1 MNTRGSEW
9 RKWDLHVHT
18 PASLCSEYGGDN
30 DEIWE
35 QFIQKIENLPSDIKV
50 LGINDYLFLDGYEK
64 VLKYKKEGRIPNI
77 ELLLPVI
84 EFRLK
89 EFVGSKELGR
99 INYHIIFADESLLSP
114 QDIQCHFLQGL
125 RSKANLSADIPN
137 GCTWGGVITRDTL
150 IDLGKHISDSIP
162 KDKRKGDLSP
172 LEIGFNNLNFEL
184 SKIENLLGEGSDP
197 NKYLE
202 GKYFKAI
209 GKAEWEDFRWDGS
222 ISDKKTIINNAHF
235 VFTASPTVEQANK
248 GKDSLITQNVNGR
261 LLHCSDAHKFA
272 QDTSRT
278 SPKELGHCYTWIKSD
293 ATFEGLKQT
302 IFEPERIKIHGSRPE
317 EKEKYRVIDSIK
329 LSSDTFW
336 NQTISLNPNLN
347 VIIGGRSTG
356 KSTLLKSIALAT
368 NPNDIESDS
377 LESNFVKEHLDSVDV
392 LWADGVNTPRDIDF
406 FRQNYMHE
414 IAKDKEQIDNL
425 ILRILKDKSI
435 YSIWQDYQI
444 FCSNNKAA
452 IQSLINK
459 VFDTKKQI
467 NNKLIDLKEK
477 GDKEGISKEIN
488 DLNQK
493 ISSIKSQLDISPEE
507 MKVYEDIMKLI
518 TDNENKIKTVSCYMD
533 ELNKLKSFPFINSSF
548 DTQLVSLSSYLK
560 VALKIKIQDCQHD
573 CLETIKNEIDNYIKE
588 LLQDVCNLNNSIE
601 KAKQNS
607 LFVKGKDVSSKNKE
621 YKELIEKVEKEQVKL
636 QTITNELVV
645 IDNLN
650 KVLEQLKCDLLEK
663 HISYKNKGIEVVNL
677 LKIKHEGIEI
687 KSNLVYDNKHLQF
700 FLENRLNLRGWERQS
715 YIQNIWQNYSEDT
728 SNISMIFLNDVLN
741 DNIDYKASN
750 RNENVLSEFLYENWF
765 NISFDLIY
773 EGDSFVSML
782 QGKQAF
788 VILKLLLEFSDKTC
802 PILIDQPEDSLDNGA
817 IYKDLV
823 KYLRKKKTERQII
836 IVTHNPNVVVGA
848 DSELIIIA
856 NQHGKDSPNQ
866 NHIKFQYK
874 SGSLENTYS
883 FIDTKECILDKQGI
897 REHVCEIL
905 EGGKEAFEKR
915 ERKYGFVV

>member
-1 MNTRGSEW
+1 M
-9 RKWDLHVHT
+9 
-18 PASLCSEYGGDN
+18 
-30 DEIWE
+30 
-35 QFIQKIENLPSDIKV
+35 
-50 LGINDYLFLDGYEK
+50 
-64 VLKYKKEGRIPNI
+64 
-77 ELLLPVI
+77 
-84 EFRLK
+84 
-89 EFVGSKELGR
+89 
-99 INYHIIFADESLLSP
+99 
-114 QDIQCHFLQGL
+114 
-125 RSKANLSADIPN
+125 
-137 GCTWGGVITRDTL
+137 
-150 IDLGKHISDSIP
+150 
-162 KDKRKGDLSP
+162 
-172 LEIGFNNLNFEL
+172 
-184 SKIENLLGEGSDP
+184 
-197 NKYLE
+197 
-202 GKYFKAI
+202 
-209 GKAEWEDFRWDGS
+209 
-222 ISDKKTIINNAHF
+222 
-235 VFTASPTVEQANK
+235 
-248 GKDSLITQNVNGR
+248 
-261 LLHCSDAHKFA
+261 
-272 QDTSRT
+272 
-278 SPKELGHCYTWIKSD
+278 
-293 ATFEGLKQT
+293 
-302 IFEPERIKIHGSRPE
+302 
-317 EKEKYRVIDSIK
+317 
-329 LSSDTFW
+329 
-336 NQTISLNPNLN
+336 
-347 VIIGGRSTG
+347 
-356 KSTLLKSIALAT
+356 
-368 NPNDIESDS
+368 ESDS

-406 FRQNYMHE
+406 FPQNYMHE

-444 FCSNNKAA
+444 FCSNNKAE

-467 NNKLIDLKEK
+467 NNRLIDLKEK

-507 MKVYEDIMKLI
+507 MKIYENIMKLI
-518 TDNENKIKTVSCYMD
+518 TDNANKIKTLNYYME
-533 ELNKLKSFPFINSSF
+533 ELNKLKSFPFINPSF

-560 VALKIKIQDCQHD
+560 VALKIKIQDCQQD
-573 CLETIKNEIDNYIKE
+573 CLENIKNEIDAYIKE
-588 LLQDVCNLNNSIE
+588 LLQDMCNLNNSIE
-601 KAKQNS
+601 KEKQNV

-621 YKELIEKVEKEQVKL
+621 YKELIEKVEKEQVKF
-636 QTITNELVV
+636 QTITNELVI

-663 HISYKNKGIEVVNL
+663 HILYKNKGVEVVDK

-687 KSNLVYDNKHLQF
+687 KSNLVYDNKRLQF
-700 FLENRLNLRGWERQS
+700 FLENRLNLRGSERQL
-715 YIQNIWQNYSEDT
+715 YIQNMWQKYSEDT
-728 SNISMIFLNDVLN
+728 SNISMIFFNDVLN
-741 DNIDYKASN
+741 NSIDYKASN
-750 RNENVLSEFLYENWF
+750 RGENVLSEFLSENWF

-773 EGDSFVSML
+773 EGDSFVSMS

-802 PILIDQPEDSLDNGA
+802 PILIDQPEDSLDNRA

-883 FIDTKECILDKQGI
+883 FVDTKDSILERQGL

-915 ERKYGFVV
+915 ERKYGFVM

>member
-35 QFIQKIENLPSDIKV
+35 QFIQRIENLPSDIKV

-64 VLKYKKEGRIPNI
+64 VLKYKKDGRIPNI

-114 QDIQCHFLQGL
+114 QDIQYHFLQGL

-137 GCTWGGVITRDTL
+137 GCTWGGIITRDTL
-150 IDLGKHISDSIP
+150 IDLGKHISASIP
-162 KDKRKGDLSP
+162 KEKRKGDLSP

-272 QDTSRT
+272 QDTNKT

-293 ATFEGLKQT
+293 TTFEGLKQT
-302 IFEPERIKIHGSRPE
+302 IFEPERIKIHSSKPE
-317 EKEKYRVIDSIK
+317 DKEKYRVIDSIK

-336 NQTISLNPNLN
+336 NQTIHLNPNLN

-356 KSTLLKSIALAT
+356 KSTLLKSIALVT
-368 NPNDIESDS
+368 NPNNTELDS
-377 LESNFVKEHLDSVDV
+377 LECDFVKEHLDNVEV
-392 LWADGVNTPRDIDF
+392 LWADGANTPRDIDF

-414 IAKDKEQIDNL
+414 IAKDKEQTDNL

-444 FCSNNKAA
+444 FCSNNKAE

-507 MKVYEDIMKLI
+507 MKLYEDIMKLI
-518 TDNENKIKTVSCYMD
+518 TDNANKIKTVNCYME
-533 ELNKLKSFPFINSSF
+533 ELNKLKVFPFINSSF

-573 CLETIKNEIDNYIKE
+573 CLENIKSEIDKYIKE
-588 LLQDVCNLNNSIE
+588 LLQDVYSLNSSIE

-607 LFVKGKDVSSKNKE
+607 LFVKGQDVSSKNKE
-621 YKELIEKVEKEQVKL
+621 YKELIQKVEKEQVKL
-636 QTITNELVV
+636 
-645 IDNLN
+645 
-650 KVLEQLKCDLLEK
+650 
-663 HISYKNKGIEVVNL
+663 
-677 LKIKHEGIEI
+677 
-687 KSNLVYDNKHLQF
+687 
-700 FLENRLNLRGWERQS
+700 RL
-715 YIQNIWQNYSEDT
+715 
-728 SNISMIFLNDVLN
+728 
-741 DNIDYKASN
+741 
-750 RNENVLSEFLYENWF
+750 
-765 NISFDLIY
+765 
-773 EGDSFVSML
+773 
-782 QGKQAF
+782 
-788 VILKLLLEFSDKTC
+788 
-802 PILIDQPEDSLDNGA
+802 
-817 IYKDLV
+817 
-823 KYLRKKKTERQII
+823 
-836 IVTHNPNVVVGA
+836 
-848 DSELIIIA
+848 
-856 NQHGKDSPNQ
+856 
-866 NHIKFQYK
+866 
-874 SGSLENTYS
+874 
-883 FIDTKECILDKQGI
+883 
-897 REHVCEIL
+897 
-905 EGGKEAFEKR
+905 
-915 ERKYGFVV
+915 

>member
-35 QFIQKIENLPSDIKV
+35 QFIQRIENLPSDIKV

-64 VLKYKKEGRIPNI
+64 VLKYKKDGRIPNI

-114 QDIQCHFLQGL
+114 QDIQYHFLQGL

-137 GCTWGGVITRDTL
+137 GCTWGGIITRDTL
-150 IDLGKHISDSIP
+150 IDLGKHISASIP
-162 KDKRKGDLSP
+162 KEKRKGDLSP

-272 QDTSRT
+272 QDTNKT

-293 ATFEGLKQT
+293 TTFEGLKQT
-302 IFEPERIKIHGSRPE
+302 IFEPERIKIHSSKPE
-317 EKEKYRVIDSIK
+317 DKEKYRVIDSIK

-336 NQTISLNPNLN
+336 NQTIHLNPNLN

-356 KSTLLKSIALAT
+356 KSTLLKSIALVT
-368 NPNDIESDS
+368 NPNNTELDS
-377 LESNFVKEHLDSVDV
+377 LECDFVKEHLDNVEV
-392 LWADGVNTPRDIDF
+392 LWADGANTPRDIDF

-414 IAKDKEQIDNL
+414 IAKDKEQTDNL

-444 FCSNNKAA
+444 FCSNNKAE

-507 MKVYEDIMKLI
+507 MKLYEDIMKLI
-518 TDNENKIKTVSCYMD
+518 TDNANKIKTVNCYME
-533 ELNKLKSFPFINSSF
+533 ELNKLKVFPFINSSF

-573 CLETIKNEIDNYIKE
+573 CLENIKSEIDKYIKE
-588 LLQDVCNLNNSIE
+588 LLQDVYSLNSSIE

-607 LFVKGKDVSSKNKE
+607 LFVKGQDVSSKNKE
-621 YKELIEKVEKEQVKL
+621 YKELIQKVEKEQVKL
-636 QTITNELVV
+636 QTICYV
-645 IDNLN
+645 
-650 KVLEQLKCDLLEK
+650 
-663 HISYKNKGIEVVNL
+663 
-677 LKIKHEGIEI
+677 
-687 KSNLVYDNKHLQF
+687 F
-700 FLENRLNLRGWERQS
+700 R
-715 YIQNIWQNYSEDT
+715 T
-728 SNISMIFLNDVLN
+728 S
-741 DNIDYKASN
+741 
-750 RNENVLSEFLYENWF
+750 
-765 NISFDLIY
+765 
-773 EGDSFVSML
+773 
-782 QGKQAF
+782 
-788 VILKLLLEFSDKTC
+788 
-802 PILIDQPEDSLDNGA
+802 
-817 IYKDLV
+817 
-823 KYLRKKKTERQII
+823 
-836 IVTHNPNVVVGA
+836 
-848 DSELIIIA
+848 
-856 NQHGKDSPNQ
+856 
-866 NHIKFQYK
+866 
-874 SGSLENTYS
+874 
-883 FIDTKECILDKQGI
+883 
-897 REHVCEIL
+897 
-905 EGGKEAFEKR
+905 
-915 ERKYGFVV
+915 

>member
-35 QFIQKIENLPSDIKV
+35 QFIQRIENLPSDIKV

-64 VLKYKKEGRIPNI
+64 VLKYKKDGRIPNI

-114 QDIQCHFLQGL
+114 QDIQYHFLQGL

-137 GCTWGGVITRDTL
+137 GCTWGGIITRDTL
-150 IDLGKHISDSIP
+150 IDLGKHISASIP
-162 KDKRKGDLSP
+162 KEKRKGDLSP

-272 QDTSRT
+272 QDTNKT

-293 ATFEGLKQT
+293 TTFEGLKQT
-302 IFEPERIKIHGSRPE
+302 IFEPERIKIHSSKPE
-317 EKEKYRVIDSIK
+317 DKEKYRVIDSIK

-336 NQTISLNPNLN
+336 NQTIHLNPNLN

-356 KSTLLKSIALAT
+356 KSTLLKSIALVT
-368 NPNDIESDS
+368 NPNNTELDS
-377 LESNFVKEHLDSVDV
+377 LECDFVKEHLDNVEV
-392 LWADGVNTPRDIDF
+392 LWADGANTPRDIDF

-414 IAKDKEQIDNL
+414 IAKDKEQTDNL

-444 FCSNNKAA
+444 FCSNNKAE

-507 MKVYEDIMKLI
+507 MKLYEDIMKLI
-518 TDNENKIKTVSCYMD
+518 TDNANKIKTVNCYME
-533 ELNKLKSFPFINSSF
+533 ELNKLKVFPFINSSF

-573 CLETIKNEIDNYIKE
+573 CLENIKSEIDKYIKE
-588 LLQDVCNLNNSIE
+588 LLQDVYSLNSSIE

-607 LFVKGKDVSSKNKE
+607 LFVKGQDVSSKNKE
-621 YKELIEKVEKEQVKL
+621 YKELIQKVEKEQVKL
-636 QTITNELVV
+636 QTITNELV
-645 IDNLN
+645 I
-650 KVLEQLKCDLLEK
+650 
-663 HISYKNKGIEVVNL
+663 
-677 LKIKHEGIEI
+677 
-687 KSNLVYDNKHLQF
+687 
-700 FLENRLNLRGWERQS
+700 
-715 YIQNIWQNYSEDT
+715 
-728 SNISMIFLNDVLN
+728 
-741 DNIDYKASN
+741 
-750 RNENVLSEFLYENWF
+750 
-765 NISFDLIY
+765 
-773 EGDSFVSML
+773 
-782 QGKQAF
+782 
-788 VILKLLLEFSDKTC
+788 
-802 PILIDQPEDSLDNGA
+802 
-817 IYKDLV
+817 
-823 KYLRKKKTERQII
+823 
-836 IVTHNPNVVVGA
+836 
-848 DSELIIIA
+848 
-856 NQHGKDSPNQ
+856 
-866 NHIKFQYK
+866 
-874 SGSLENTYS
+874 
-883 FIDTKECILDKQGI
+883 
-897 REHVCEIL
+897 
-905 EGGKEAFEKR
+905 
-915 ERKYGFVV
+915 

>member
-35 QFIQKIENLPSDIKV
+35 QFIQRIENLPSDIKV

-64 VLKYKKEGRIPNI
+64 VLKYKKDGRIPNI

-114 QDIQCHFLQGL
+114 QDIQYHFLQGL

-137 GCTWGGVITRDTL
+137 GCTWGGIITRDTL
-150 IDLGKHISDSIP
+150 IDLGKHISASIP
-162 KDKRKGDLSP
+162 KEKRKGDLSP

-272 QDTSRT
+272 QDTNKT

-293 ATFEGLKQT
+293 TTFEGLKQT
-302 IFEPERIKIHGSRPE
+302 IFEPERIKIHSSKPE
-317 EKEKYRVIDSIK
+317 DKEKYRVIDSIK

-336 NQTISLNPNLN
+336 NQTIHLNPNLN

-356 KSTLLKSIALAT
+356 KSTLLKSIALVT
-368 NPNDIESDS
+368 NPNNTELDS
-377 LESNFVKEHLDSVDV
+377 LECDFVKEHLDNVEV
-392 LWADGVNTPRDIDF
+392 LWADGANTPRDIDF

-414 IAKDKEQIDNL
+414 IAKDKEQTDNL

-444 FCSNNKAA
+444 FCSNNKAE

-507 MKVYEDIMKLI
+507 MKLYEDIMKLI
-518 TDNENKIKTVSCYMD
+518 TDNANKIKTVNCYME
-533 ELNKLKSFPFINSSF
+533 ELNKLKVFPFINSSF

-573 CLETIKNEIDNYIKE
+573 CLENIKSEIDKYIKE
-588 LLQDVCNLNNSIE
+588 LLQDVYSLNSSIE

-607 LFVKGKDVSSKNKE
+607 LFVKGQDVSSKNKE
-621 YKELIEKVEKEQVKL
+621 YKELI
-636 QTITNELVV
+636 
-645 IDNLN
+645 
-650 KVLEQLKCDLLEK
+650 
-663 HISYKNKGIEVVNL
+663 
-677 LKIKHEGIEI
+677 
-687 KSNLVYDNKHLQF
+687 
-700 FLENRLNLRGWERQS
+700 QS
-715 YIQNIWQNYSEDT
+715 
-728 SNISMIFLNDVLN
+728 
-741 DNIDYKASN
+741 
-750 RNENVLSEFLYENWF
+750 
-765 NISFDLIY
+765 
-773 EGDSFVSML
+773 
-782 QGKQAF
+782 
-788 VILKLLLEFSDKTC
+788 
-802 PILIDQPEDSLDNGA
+802 
-817 IYKDLV
+817 
-823 KYLRKKKTERQII
+823 
-836 IVTHNPNVVVGA
+836 
-848 DSELIIIA
+848 
-856 NQHGKDSPNQ
+856 
-866 NHIKFQYK
+866 
-874 SGSLENTYS
+874 
-883 FIDTKECILDKQGI
+883 
-897 REHVCEIL
+897 
-905 EGGKEAFEKR
+905 
-915 ERKYGFVV
+915 

>member
-9 RKWDLHVHT
+9 RRWDLHVHT

-35 QFIQKIENLPSDIKV
+35 QFIQKIENLPSDIRV

-99 INYHIIFADESLLSP
+99 INYHIIFADESLLSS
-114 QDIQCHFLQGL
+114 QDIQYHFLQGL

-137 GCTWGGVITRDTL
+137 GCTWGGIITRDTL

-162 KDKRKGDLSP
+162 KEKRKGDFNP

-184 SKIENLLGEGSDP
+184 SKIESLLGEGSDP

-248 GKDSLITQNVNGR
+248 GKDSLIMQNVNGR

-272 QDTSRT
+272 QDTNRT

-302 IFEPERIKIHGSRPE
+302 IFETERIKIHGSRPE

-336 NQTISLNPNLN
+336 NQTVALNPNLN

-356 KSTLLKSIALAT
+356 KSTLLKSIALVSY
-368 NPNDIESDS
+368 PNNIESDS
-377 LESNFVKEHLDSVDV
+377 SESNFVKEHLDSVDV

-414 IAKDKEQIDNL
+414 IAKDKEKTDSL

-444 FCSNNKAA
+444 FCSKNKAE

-459 VFDTKKQI
+459 AFDTKKQI

-493 ISSIKSQLDISPEE
+493 TSSIKSQLDISPGD

-518 TDNENKIKTVSCYMD
+518 TDNSNKIKTVNSYIE
-533 ELNKLKSFPFINSSF
+533 ELNKLKVFPFVNSSF
-548 DTQLVSLSSYLK
+548 NAQLVSLSSYLK
-560 VALKIKIQDCQHD
+560 VALKIKIQDCQHA
-573 CLETIKNEIDNYIKE
+573 CIENIENEINNYIKE
-588 LLQDVCNLNNSIE
+588 LLQDVYNLNSSIE
-601 KAKQNS
+601 NAKHTP

-621 YKELIEKVEKEQVKL
+621 YKELIQKAEKEQLKL
-636 QTITNELVV
+636 QTIANELVV

-650 KVLEQLKCDLLEK
+650 KVLEQIKCDLLEK
-663 HISYKNKGIEVVNL
+663 HIAYKNKGIEVVNI

-687 KSNLVYDNKHLQF
+687 KSSLAYDNKRLQI

-715 YIQNIWQNYSEDT
+715 YIQNMWQNYSEDT
-728 SNISMIFLNDVLN
+728 SNIVMSFLNDVLA
-741 DNIDYKASN
+741 DNIEYKASN
-750 RNENVLSEFLYENWF
+750 RDENVLSEFFSENWF
-765 NISFDLIY
+765 NISFDLTY
-773 EGDSFVSML
+773 EGDSFVSMS

-802 PILIDQPEDSLDNGA
+802 PILIDQPEDSLDNRA

-874 SGSLENTYS
+874 CGSLENTFALIES
-883 FIDTKECILDKQGI
+883 KECILDKQGI

-915 ERKYGFVV
+915 ERKYGFVI

>member
-35 QFIQKIENLPSDIKV
+35 QFIQRIENLPSDIKV

-64 VLKYKKEGRIPNI
+64 VLKYKKDGRIPNI

-114 QDIQCHFLQGL
+114 QDIQYHFLQGL

-137 GCTWGGVITRDTL
+137 GCTWGGIITRDTL
-150 IDLGKHISDSIP
+150 IDLGKHISASIP
-162 KDKRKGDLSP
+162 KEKRKGDLSP

-272 QDTSRT
+272 QDTNKT

-293 ATFEGLKQT
+293 TTFEGLKQT
-302 IFEPERIKIHGSRPE
+302 IFEPERIKIHSSKPE
-317 EKEKYRVIDSIK
+317 DKEKYRVIDSIK

-336 NQTISLNPNLN
+336 NQTIHLNPNLN

-356 KSTLLKSIALAT
+356 KSTLLKSIALVT
-368 NPNDIESDS
+368 NPNNTELDS
-377 LESNFVKEHLDSVDV
+377 LECDFVKEHLDNVEV
-392 LWADGVNTPRDIDF
+392 LWADGANTPRDIDF

-414 IAKDKEQIDNL
+414 IAKDKEQTDNL

-444 FCSNNKAA
+444 FCSNNKAE

-507 MKVYEDIMKLI
+507 MKLYEDIMKLI
-518 TDNENKIKTVSCYMD
+518 TDNANKIKTVNCYME
-533 ELNKLKSFPFINSSF
+533 ELNKLKVFPFINSSF

-573 CLETIKNEIDNYIKE
+573 CLENIKSEIDKYIKE
-588 LLQDVCNLNNSIE
+588 LLQDVYSLNSSIE

-607 LFVKGKDVSSKNKE
+607 LFVKGQDVSSK
-621 YKELIEKVEKEQVKL
+621 
-636 QTITNELVV
+636 T
-645 IDNLN
+645 
-650 KVLEQLKCDLLEK
+650 
-663 HISYKNKGIEVVNL
+663 KN
-677 LKIKHEGIEI
+677 IK
-687 KSNLVYDNKHLQF
+687 N
-700 FLENRLNLRGWERQS
+700 
-715 YIQNIWQNYSEDT
+715 
-728 SNISMIFLNDVLN
+728 
-741 DNIDYKASN
+741 
-750 RNENVLSEFLYENWF
+750 
-765 NISFDLIY
+765 
-773 EGDSFVSML
+773 
-782 QGKQAF
+782 
-788 VILKLLLEFSDKTC
+788 
-802 PILIDQPEDSLDNGA
+802 
-817 IYKDLV
+817 
-823 KYLRKKKTERQII
+823 
-836 IVTHNPNVVVGA
+836 
-848 DSELIIIA
+848 
-856 NQHGKDSPNQ
+856 
-866 NHIKFQYK
+866 
-874 SGSLENTYS
+874 
-883 FIDTKECILDKQGI
+883 
-897 REHVCEIL
+897 
-905 EGGKEAFEKR
+905 
-915 ERKYGFVV
+915 

>member
-35 QFIQKIENLPSDIKV
+35 QFIQRIENLPSDIKV

-64 VLKYKKEGRIPNI
+64 VLKYKKDGRIPNI

-114 QDIQCHFLQGL
+114 QDIQYHFLQGL

-137 GCTWGGVITRDTL
+137 GCTWGGIITRDTL
-150 IDLGKHISDSIP
+150 IDLGKHISASIP
-162 KDKRKGDLSP
+162 KEKRKGDLSP

-272 QDTSRT
+272 QDTNKT

-293 ATFEGLKQT
+293 TTFEGLKQT
-302 IFEPERIKIHGSRPE
+302 IFEPERIKIHSSKPE
-317 EKEKYRVIDSIK
+317 DKEKYRVIDSIK

-336 NQTISLNPNLN
+336 NQTIHLNPNLN

-356 KSTLLKSIALAT
+356 KSTLLKSIALVT
-368 NPNDIESDS
+368 NPNNTELDS
-377 LESNFVKEHLDSVDV
+377 LECDFVKEHLDNVEV
-392 LWADGVNTPRDIDF
+392 LWADGANTPRDIDF

-414 IAKDKEQIDNL
+414 IAKDKEQTDNL

-444 FCSNNKAA
+444 FCSNNKAE

-507 MKVYEDIMKLI
+507 MKLYEDIMKLI
-518 TDNENKIKTVSCYMD
+518 TDNANKIKTVNCYME
-533 ELNKLKSFPFINSSF
+533 ELNKLKVFPFINSSF

-573 CLETIKNEIDNYIKE
+573 CLENIKSEIDKYIKE
-588 LLQDVCNLNNSIE
+588 LLQDVYSLNSSIE

-607 LFVKGKDVSSKNKE
+607 LFVKGQDVSSKNKE
-621 YKELIEKVEKEQVKL
+621 YKELIQKVEKEQVKL
-636 QTITNELVV
+636 QTITNELV
-645 IDNLN
+645 I
-650 KVLEQLKCDLLEK
+650 
-663 HISYKNKGIEVVNL
+663 IP
-677 LKIKHEGIEI
+677 KI
-687 KSNLVYDNKHLQF
+687 
-700 FLENRLNLRGWERQS
+700 R
-715 YIQNIWQNYSEDT
+715 NYH
-728 SNISMIFLNDVLN
+728 
-741 DNIDYKASN
+741 
-750 RNENVLSEFLYENWF
+750 
-765 NISFDLIY
+765 
-773 EGDSFVSML
+773 
-782 QGKQAF
+782 
-788 VILKLLLEFSDKTC
+788 
-802 PILIDQPEDSLDNGA
+802 PIHD
-817 IYKDLV
+817 
-823 KYLRKKKTERQII
+823 
-836 IVTHNPNVVVGA
+836 
-848 DSELIIIA
+848 
-856 NQHGKDSPNQ
+856 
-866 NHIKFQYK
+866 
-874 SGSLENTYS
+874 
-883 FIDTKECILDKQGI
+883 
-897 REHVCEIL
+897 
-905 EGGKEAFEKR
+905 
-915 ERKYGFVV
+915 

>member
-35 QFIQKIENLPSDIKV
+35 QFIQRIENLPSDIKV

-114 QDIQCHFLQGL
+114 QDIQYHFLQGL

-137 GCTWGGVITRDTL
+137 GCTWGGIITRDTL
-150 IDLGKHISDSIP
+150 IDLGKHISASIP
-162 KDKRKGDLSP
+162 KEKRKGDLSP

-272 QDTSRT
+272 QDTNKT

-293 ATFEGLKQT
+293 TTFEGLKQT
-302 IFEPERIKIHGSRPE
+302 IFEPERIKIHSSKPE
-317 EKEKYRVIDSIK
+317 DKEKYRVIDSIK

-336 NQTISLNPNLN
+336 NQTIHLNPNLN

-356 KSTLLKSIALAT
+356 KSTLLKSIALVT
-368 NPNDIESDS
+368 NPNNTELDS
-377 LESNFVKEHLDSVDV
+377 LECDFVKEHLDNVEV
-392 LWADGVNTPRDIDF
+392 LWADGANTPRDIDF

-414 IAKDKEQIDNL
+414 IAKDKEQTDNL

-444 FCSNNKAA
+444 FCSNNKAE

-507 MKVYEDIMKLI
+507 MKLYEDIMKLI
-518 TDNENKIKTVSCYMD
+518 TDNANKIKTVNCYME
-533 ELNKLKSFPFINSSF
+533 ELNKLKVFPFINSSF

-573 CLETIKNEIDNYIKE
+573 CLENIKSEIDKYIKE
-588 LLQDVCNLNNSIE
+588 LLQDVYSLNSSIE

-607 LFVKGKDVSSKNKE
+607 LFVKGQDVSSKNKE
-621 YKELIEKVEKEQVKL
+621 YKELIQKVEKEQVKL
-636 QTITNELVV
+636 QTIL
-645 IDNLN
+645 
-650 KVLEQLKCDLLEK
+650 
-663 HISYKNKGIEVVNL
+663 
-677 LKIKHEGIEI
+677 
-687 KSNLVYDNKHLQF
+687 
-700 FLENRLNLRGWERQS
+700 
-715 YIQNIWQNYSEDT
+715 
-728 SNISMIFLNDVLN
+728 
-741 DNIDYKASN
+741 
-750 RNENVLSEFLYENWF
+750 
-765 NISFDLIY
+765 
-773 EGDSFVSML
+773 
-782 QGKQAF
+782 
-788 VILKLLLEFSDKTC
+788 
-802 PILIDQPEDSLDNGA
+802 
-817 IYKDLV
+817 
-823 KYLRKKKTERQII
+823 
-836 IVTHNPNVVVGA
+836 
-848 DSELIIIA
+848 
-856 NQHGKDSPNQ
+856 
-866 NHIKFQYK
+866 
-874 SGSLENTYS
+874 
-883 FIDTKECILDKQGI
+883 
-897 REHVCEIL
+897 
-905 EGGKEAFEKR
+905 
-915 ERKYGFVV
+915 

>member
-35 QFIQKIENLPSDIKV
+35 QFIQRIENLPSDIKV

-64 VLKYKKEGRIPNI
+64 VLKYKKDGRIPNI

-114 QDIQCHFLQGL
+114 QDIQYHFLQGL

-137 GCTWGGVITRDTL
+137 GCTWGGIITRDTL
-150 IDLGKHISDSIP
+150 IDLGKHISASIP
-162 KDKRKGDLSP
+162 KEKRKGDLSP

-272 QDTSRT
+272 QDTNKT

-293 ATFEGLKQT
+293 TTFEGLKQT
-302 IFEPERIKIHGSRPE
+302 IFEPERIKIHSSKPE
-317 EKEKYRVIDSIK
+317 DKEKYRVIDSIK

-336 NQTISLNPNLN
+336 NQTIHLNPNLN

-356 KSTLLKSIALAT
+356 KSTLLKSIALVT
-368 NPNDIESDS
+368 NPNNTELDS
-377 LESNFVKEHLDSVDV
+377 LECDFVKEHLDNVEV
-392 LWADGVNTPRDIDF
+392 LWADGANTPRDIDF

-414 IAKDKEQIDNL
+414 IAKDKEQTDNL

-444 FCSNNKAA
+444 FCSNNKAE

-507 MKVYEDIMKLI
+507 MKLYEDIMKLI
-518 TDNENKIKTVSCYMD
+518 TDNANKIKTVNCYME
-533 ELNKLKSFPFINSSF
+533 ELNKLKVFPFINSSF

-573 CLETIKNEIDNYIKE
+573 CLENIKSEIDKYIKE
-588 LLQDVCNLNNSIE
+588 LLQDVYSLNSSIE

-607 LFVKGKDVSSKNKE
+607 LFVK
-621 YKELIEKVEKEQVKL
+621 VK
-636 QTITNELVV
+636 
-645 IDNLN
+645 
-650 KVLEQLKCDLLEK
+650 
-663 HISYKNKGIEVVNL
+663 
-677 LKIKHEGIEI
+677 
-687 KSNLVYDNKHLQF
+687 
-700 FLENRLNLRGWERQS
+700 
-715 YIQNIWQNYSEDT
+715 
-728 SNISMIFLNDVLN
+728 M
-741 DNIDYKASN
+741 
-750 RNENVLSEFLYENWF
+750 
-765 NISFDLIY
+765 
-773 EGDSFVSML
+773 
-782 QGKQAF
+782 
-788 VILKLLLEFSDKTC
+788 
-802 PILIDQPEDSLDNGA
+802 
-817 IYKDLV
+817 
-823 KYLRKKKTERQII
+823 
-836 IVTHNPNVVVGA
+836 
-848 DSELIIIA
+848 
-856 NQHGKDSPNQ
+856 
-866 NHIKFQYK
+866 
-874 SGSLENTYS
+874 
-883 FIDTKECILDKQGI
+883 
-897 REHVCEIL
+897 
-905 EGGKEAFEKR
+905 
-915 ERKYGFVV
+915 

>member
-35 QFIQKIENLPSDIKV
+35 QFIQRIENLPSDIKV

-64 VLKYKKEGRIPNI
+64 VLKYKKDGRIPNI

-114 QDIQCHFLQGL
+114 QDIQYHFLQGL

-137 GCTWGGVITRDTL
+137 GCTWGGIITRDTL
-150 IDLGKHISDSIP
+150 IDLGKHISASIP
-162 KDKRKGDLSP
+162 KEKRKGDLSP

-272 QDTSRT
+272 QDTNKT

-293 ATFEGLKQT
+293 TTFEGLKQT
-302 IFEPERIKIHGSRPE
+302 IFEPERIKIHSSKPE
-317 EKEKYRVIDSIK
+317 DKEKYRVIDSIK

-336 NQTISLNPNLN
+336 NQTIHLNPNLN

-356 KSTLLKSIALAT
+356 KSTLLKSIALVT
-368 NPNDIESDS
+368 NPNNTELDS
-377 LESNFVKEHLDSVDV
+377 LECDFVKEHLDNVEV
-392 LWADGVNTPRDIDF
+392 LWADGANTPRDIDF

-414 IAKDKEQIDNL
+414 IAKDKEQTDNL

-444 FCSNNKAA
+444 FCSNNKAE

-507 MKVYEDIMKLI
+507 MKLYEDIMKLI
-518 TDNENKIKTVSCYMD
+518 TDNANKIKTVNCYME
-533 ELNKLKSFPFINSSF
+533 ELNKLKVFPFINSSF

-573 CLETIKNEIDNYIKE
+573 CLENIKSEIDKYIKE
-588 LLQDVCNLNNSIE
+588 LLQDVYSLNSSIE

-607 LFVKGKDVSSKNKE
+607 LFVKGQDVSSKNKE
-621 YKELIEKVEKEQVKL
+621 YKE
-636 QTITNELVV
+636 
-645 IDNLN
+645 
-650 KVLEQLKCDLLEK
+650 
-663 HISYKNKGIEVVNL
+663 
-677 LKIKHEGIEI
+677 
-687 KSNLVYDNKHLQF
+687 
-700 FLENRLNLRGWERQS
+700 
-715 YIQNIWQNYSEDT
+715 
-728 SNISMIFLNDVLN
+728 
-741 DNIDYKASN
+741 
-750 RNENVLSEFLYENWF
+750 
-765 NISFDLIY
+765 
-773 EGDSFVSML
+773 
-782 QGKQAF
+782 
-788 VILKLLLEFSDKTC
+788 
-802 PILIDQPEDSLDNGA
+802 P
-817 IYKDLV
+817 
-823 KYLRKKKTERQII
+823 
-836 IVTHNPNVVVGA
+836 
-848 DSELIIIA
+848 
-856 NQHGKDSPNQ
+856 
-866 NHIKFQYK
+866 
-874 SGSLENTYS
+874 
-883 FIDTKECILDKQGI
+883 
-897 REHVCEIL
+897 
-905 EGGKEAFEKR
+905 
-915 ERKYGFVV
+915 

>member
-35 QFIQKIENLPSDIKV
+35 QFIQRIENLPSDIKV

-64 VLKYKKEGRIPNI
+64 VLKYKKDGRIPNI

-114 QDIQCHFLQGL
+114 QDIQYHFLQGL

-137 GCTWGGVITRDTL
+137 GCTWGGIITRDTL
-150 IDLGKHISDSIP
+150 IDLGKHISASIP
-162 KDKRKGDLSP
+162 KEKRKGDLSP

-272 QDTSRT
+272 QDTNKT

-293 ATFEGLKQT
+293 TTFEGLKQT
-302 IFEPERIKIHGSRPE
+302 IFEPERIKIHSSKPE
-317 EKEKYRVIDSIK
+317 DKEKYRVIDSIK

-336 NQTISLNPNLN
+336 NQTIHLNPNLN

-356 KSTLLKSIALAT
+356 KSTLLKSIALVT
-368 NPNDIESDS
+368 NPNNTELDS
-377 LESNFVKEHLDSVDV
+377 LECDFVKEHLDNVEV
-392 LWADGVNTPRDIDF
+392 LWADGANTPRDIDF

-414 IAKDKEQIDNL
+414 IAKDKEQTDNL

-444 FCSNNKAA
+444 FCSNNKAE

-507 MKVYEDIMKLI
+507 MKLYEDIMKLI
-518 TDNENKIKTVSCYMD
+518 TDNANKIKTVNCYME
-533 ELNKLKSFPFINSSF
+533 ELNKLKVFPFINSSF

-573 CLETIKNEIDNYIKE
+573 CLENIKSEIDKYIKE
-588 LLQDVCNLNNSIE
+588 LLQDVYSLNSSIE

-607 LFVKGKDVSSKNKE
+607 LFVKGQDVSSKNKE
-621 YKELIEKVEKEQVKL
+621 YKELIQKVEKEQVKL
-636 QTITNELVV
+636 QTI
-645 IDNLN
+645 
-650 KVLEQLKCDLLEK
+650 
-663 HISYKNKGIEVVNL
+663 Y
-677 LKIKHEGIEI
+677 
-687 KSNLVYDNKHLQF
+687 
-700 FLENRLNLRGWERQS
+700 
-715 YIQNIWQNYSEDT
+715 
-728 SNISMIFLNDVLN
+728 NIS
-741 DNIDYKASN
+741 KT
-750 RNENVLSEFLYENWF
+750 
-765 NISFDLIY
+765 IY
-773 EGDSFVSML
+773 
-782 QGKQAF
+782 
-788 VILKLLLEFSDKTC
+788 II
-802 PILIDQPEDSLDNGA
+802 PI
-817 IYKDLV
+817 K
-823 KYLRKKKTERQII
+823 
-836 IVTHNPNVVVGA
+836 
-848 DSELIIIA
+848 
-856 NQHGKDSPNQ
+856 
-866 NHIKFQYK
+866 
-874 SGSLENTYS
+874 
-883 FIDTKECILDKQGI
+883 
-897 REHVCEIL
+897 
-905 EGGKEAFEKR
+905 
-915 ERKYGFVV
+915 

>member
-1 MNTRGSEW
+1 M
-9 RKWDLHVHT
+9 
-18 PASLCSEYGGDN
+18 
-30 DEIWE
+30 
-35 QFIQKIENLPSDIKV
+35 
-50 LGINDYLFLDGYEK
+50 
-64 VLKYKKEGRIPNI
+64 
-77 ELLLPVI
+77 
-84 EFRLK
+84 
-89 EFVGSKELGR
+89 
-99 INYHIIFADESLLSP
+99 
-114 QDIQCHFLQGL
+114 
-125 RSKANLSADIPN
+125 
-137 GCTWGGVITRDTL
+137 
-150 IDLGKHISDSIP
+150 
-162 KDKRKGDLSP
+162 
-172 LEIGFNNLNFEL
+172 
-184 SKIENLLGEGSDP
+184 
-197 NKYLE
+197 
-202 GKYFKAI
+202 
-209 GKAEWEDFRWDGS
+209 
-222 ISDKKTIINNAHF
+222 
-235 VFTASPTVEQANK
+235 
-248 GKDSLITQNVNGR
+248 
-261 LLHCSDAHKFA
+261 
-272 QDTSRT
+272 
-278 SPKELGHCYTWIKSD
+278 
-293 ATFEGLKQT
+293 
-302 IFEPERIKIHGSRPE
+302 
-317 EKEKYRVIDSIK
+317 
-329 LSSDTFW
+329 
-336 NQTISLNPNLN
+336 NPNLN
-347 VIIGGRSTG
+347 VIIGGRSTS

-750 RNENVLSEFLYENWF
+750 RNENVLSEFLSENWF

>member
-114 QDIQCHFLQGL
+114 QDIQYHFLQGL

-137 GCTWGGVITRDTL
+137 GCTWGGIITRDTL
-150 IDLGKHISDSIP
+150 IDLGKHISASIP
-162 KDKRKGDLSP
+162 KEKRKGDLSP

-272 QDTSRT
+272 QDTNKT

-293 ATFEGLKQT
+293 TTFEGLKQT
-302 IFEPERIKIHGSRPE
+302 IFEPERIKIHSSKPE
-317 EKEKYRVIDSIK
+317 DKEKYRVIDSIK

-336 NQTISLNPNLN
+336 NQTIHLNPNLN

-356 KSTLLKSIALAT
+356 KSTLLKSIALVT
-368 NPNDIESDS
+368 NPNNTELDS
-377 LESNFVKEHLDSVDV
+377 LECDFVKEHLDNVEV
-392 LWADGVNTPRDIDF
+392 LWADGANTPRDIDF

-414 IAKDKEQIDNL
+414 IAKDKEQTDNL

-444 FCSNNKAA
+444 FCSNNKAE

-507 MKVYEDIMKLI
+507 MKLYEDIMKLI
-518 TDNENKIKTVSCYMD
+518 TDNANKIKTVNCYME
-533 ELNKLKSFPFINSSF
+533 ELNKLKVFPFINSSF

-573 CLETIKNEIDNYIKE
+573 CLENIKSEIDKYIKE
-588 LLQDVCNLNNSIE
+588 LLQDVYSLNSSIE

-607 LFVKGKDVSSKNKE
+607 LFVKGQDVSSKNKE
-621 YKELIEKVEKEQVKL
+621 YKELIQKVEKEQVKL
-636 QTITNELVV
+636 QTITNELVI
-645 IDNLN
+645 IDNP
-650 KVLEQLKCDLLEK
+650 Q
-663 HISYKNKGIEVVNL
+663 I
-677 LKIKHEGIEI
+677 
-687 KSNLVYDNKHLQF
+687 
-700 FLENRLNLRGWERQS
+700 
-715 YIQNIWQNYSEDT
+715 
-728 SNISMIFLNDVLN
+728 
-741 DNIDYKASN
+741 
-750 RNENVLSEFLYENWF
+750 RN
-765 NISFDLIY
+765 
-773 EGDSFVSML
+773 
-782 QGKQAF
+782 
-788 VILKLLLEFSDKTC
+788 
-802 PILIDQPEDSLDNGA
+802 
-817 IYKDLV
+817 
-823 KYLRKKKTERQII
+823 
-836 IVTHNPNVVVGA
+836 
-848 DSELIIIA
+848 
-856 NQHGKDSPNQ
+856 
-866 NHIKFQYK
+866 
-874 SGSLENTYS
+874 
-883 FIDTKECILDKQGI
+883 
-897 REHVCEIL
+897 
-905 EGGKEAFEKR
+905 
-915 ERKYGFVV
+915 

>member
-35 QFIQKIENLPSDIKV
+35 QFIQRIENLPSDIKV

-64 VLKYKKEGRIPNI
+64 VLKYKKDGRIPNI

-114 QDIQCHFLQGL
+114 QDIQYHFLQGL

-137 GCTWGGVITRDTL
+137 GCTWGGIITRDTL
-150 IDLGKHISDSIP
+150 IDLGKHISASIP
-162 KDKRKGDLSP
+162 KEKRKGDLSP

-272 QDTSRT
+272 QDTNKT

-293 ATFEGLKQT
+293 TTFEGLKQT
-302 IFEPERIKIHGSRPE
+302 IFEPERIKIHSSKPE
-317 EKEKYRVIDSIK
+317 DKEKYRVIDSIK

-336 NQTISLNPNLN
+336 NQTIHLNPNLN

-356 KSTLLKSIALAT
+356 KSTLLKSIALVT
-368 NPNDIESDS
+368 NPNNTELDS
-377 LESNFVKEHLDSVDV
+377 LECDFVKEHLDNVEV
-392 LWADGVNTPRDIDF
+392 LWADGANTPRDIDF

-414 IAKDKEQIDNL
+414 IAKDKEQTDNL

-444 FCSNNKAA
+444 FCSNNKAE

-507 MKVYEDIMKLI
+507 MKLYEDIMKLI
-518 TDNENKIKTVSCYMD
+518 TDNANKIKTVNCYME
-533 ELNKLKSFPFINSSF
+533 ELNKLKVFPFINSSF

-573 CLETIKNEIDNYIKE
+573 CLENIKSEIDKYIKE
-588 LLQDVCNLNNSIE
+588 LLQDVYSLNSSIE

-607 LFVKGKDVSSKNKE
+607 LFVKGQDVSSKNKE
-621 YKELIEKVEKEQVKL
+621 YKELIQKVEKEQVKL
-636 QTITNELVV
+636 QTITNELV
-645 IDNLN
+645 I
-650 KVLEQLKCDLLEK
+650 
-663 HISYKNKGIEVVNL
+663 
-677 LKIKHEGIEI
+677 
-687 KSNLVYDNKHLQF
+687 
-700 FLENRLNLRGWERQS
+700 
-715 YIQNIWQNYSEDT
+715 T
-728 SNISMIFLNDVLN
+728 
-741 DNIDYKASN
+741 
-750 RNENVLSEFLYENWF
+750 
-765 NISFDLIY
+765 
-773 EGDSFVSML
+773 
-782 QGKQAF
+782 
-788 VILKLLLEFSDKTC
+788 
-802 PILIDQPEDSLDNGA
+802 
-817 IYKDLV
+817 
-823 KYLRKKKTERQII
+823 
-836 IVTHNPNVVVGA
+836 IV
-848 DSELIIIA
+848 
-856 NQHGKDSPNQ
+856 
-866 NHIKFQYK
+866 
-874 SGSLENTYS
+874 
-883 FIDTKECILDKQGI
+883 
-897 REHVCEIL
+897 R
-905 EGGKEAFEKR
+905 
-915 ERKYGFVV
+915 

>member
-35 QFIQKIENLPSDIKV
+35 QFIQRIENLPSDIKV

-64 VLKYKKEGRIPNI
+64 VLKYKKDGRIPNI

-114 QDIQCHFLQGL
+114 QDIQYHFLQGL

-137 GCTWGGVITRDTL
+137 GCTWGGIITRDTL
-150 IDLGKHISDSIP
+150 IDLGKHISASIP
-162 KDKRKGDLSP
+162 KEKRKGDLSP

-272 QDTSRT
+272 QDTNKT

-293 ATFEGLKQT
+293 TTFEGLKQT
-302 IFEPERIKIHGSRPE
+302 IFEPERIKIHSSKPE
-317 EKEKYRVIDSIK
+317 DKEKYRVIDSIK

-336 NQTISLNPNLN
+336 NQTIHLNPNLN

-356 KSTLLKSIALAT
+356 KSTLLKSIALVT
-368 NPNDIESDS
+368 NPNNTELDS
-377 LESNFVKEHLDSVDV
+377 LECDFVKEHLDNVEV
-392 LWADGVNTPRDIDF
+392 LWADGANTPRDIDF

-414 IAKDKEQIDNL
+414 IAKDKEQTDNL

-444 FCSNNKAA
+444 FCSNNKAE

-507 MKVYEDIMKLI
+507 MKLYEDIMKLI
-518 TDNENKIKTVSCYMD
+518 TDNANKIKTVNCYME
-533 ELNKLKSFPFINSSF
+533 ELNKLKVFPFINSSF

-573 CLETIKNEIDNYIKE
+573 CLENIKSEIDKYIKE
-588 LLQDVCNLNNSIE
+588 LLQDVYSLNSSIE

-607 LFVKGKDVSSKNKE
+607 LFVKGQDVSSKNKE
-621 YKELIEKVEKEQVKL
+621 YKELIQKVEKEQVKL
-636 QTITNELVV
+636 QTITNELVI

-650 KVLEQLKCDLLEK
+650 TVLEQ
-663 HISYKNKGIEVVNL
+663 
-677 LKIKHEGIEI
+677 
-687 KSNLVYDNKHLQF
+687 Q
-700 FLENRLNLRGWERQS
+700 
-715 YIQNIWQNYSEDT
+715 
-728 SNISMIFLNDVLN
+728 
-741 DNIDYKASN
+741 
-750 RNENVLSEFLYENWF
+750 
-765 NISFDLIY
+765 
-773 EGDSFVSML
+773 
-782 QGKQAF
+782 
-788 VILKLLLEFSDKTC
+788 
-802 PILIDQPEDSLDNGA
+802 
-817 IYKDLV
+817 
-823 KYLRKKKTERQII
+823 
-836 IVTHNPNVVVGA
+836 
-848 DSELIIIA
+848 
-856 NQHGKDSPNQ
+856 
-866 NHIKFQYK
+866 
-874 SGSLENTYS
+874 
-883 FIDTKECILDKQGI
+883 
-897 REHVCEIL
+897 
-905 EGGKEAFEKR
+905 
-915 ERKYGFVV
+915 

>member
-1 MNTRGSEW
+1 M
-9 RKWDLHVHT
+9 
-18 PASLCSEYGGDN
+18 
-30 DEIWE
+30 
-35 QFIQKIENLPSDIKV
+35 
-50 LGINDYLFLDGYEK
+50 
-64 VLKYKKEGRIPNI
+64 
-77 ELLLPVI
+77 
-84 EFRLK
+84 
-89 EFVGSKELGR
+89 
-99 INYHIIFADESLLSP
+99 
-114 QDIQCHFLQGL
+114 
-125 RSKANLSADIPN
+125 
-137 GCTWGGVITRDTL
+137 
-150 IDLGKHISDSIP
+150 
-162 KDKRKGDLSP
+162 
-172 LEIGFNNLNFEL
+172 
-184 SKIENLLGEGSDP
+184 
-197 NKYLE
+197 
-202 GKYFKAI
+202 
-209 GKAEWEDFRWDGS
+209 
-222 ISDKKTIINNAHF
+222 
-235 VFTASPTVEQANK
+235 
-248 GKDSLITQNVNGR
+248 
-261 LLHCSDAHKFA
+261 
-272 QDTSRT
+272 
-278 SPKELGHCYTWIKSD
+278 
-293 ATFEGLKQT
+293 
-302 IFEPERIKIHGSRPE
+302 
-317 EKEKYRVIDSIK
+317 
-329 LSSDTFW
+329 
-336 NQTISLNPNLN
+336 
-347 VIIGGRSTG
+347 
-356 KSTLLKSIALAT
+356 
-368 NPNDIESDS
+368 
-377 LESNFVKEHLDSVDV
+377 
-392 LWADGVNTPRDIDF
+392 
-406 FRQNYMHE
+406 
-414 IAKDKEQIDNL
+414 
-425 ILRILKDKSI
+425 
-435 YSIWQDYQI
+435 
-444 FCSNNKAA
+444 
-452 IQSLINK
+452 
-459 VFDTKKQI
+459 
-467 NNKLIDLKEK
+467 
-477 GDKEGISKEIN
+477 
-488 DLNQK
+488 
-493 ISSIKSQLDISPEE
+493 
-507 MKVYEDIMKLI
+507 
-518 TDNENKIKTVSCYMD
+518 
-533 ELNKLKSFPFINSSF
+533 
-548 DTQLVSLSSYLK
+548 
-560 VALKIKIQDCQHD
+560 
-573 CLETIKNEIDNYIKE
+573 
-588 LLQDVCNLNNSIE
+588 
-601 KAKQNS
+601 
-607 LFVKGKDVSSKNKE
+607 SSKNKE

-750 RNENVLSEFLYENWF
+750 RNENVLSEFLSENWF

>member
-35 QFIQKIENLPSDIKV
+35 QFIQRIENLPSDIKV

-64 VLKYKKEGRIPNI
+64 VLKYKKDGRIPNI

-114 QDIQCHFLQGL
+114 QDIQYHFLQGL

-137 GCTWGGVITRDTL
+137 GCTWGGIITRDTL
-150 IDLGKHISDSIP
+150 IDLGKHISASIP
-162 KDKRKGDLSP
+162 KEKRKGDLSP

-272 QDTSRT
+272 QDTNKT

-293 ATFEGLKQT
+293 TTFEGLKQT
-302 IFEPERIKIHGSRPE
+302 IFEPERIKIHSSKPE
-317 EKEKYRVIDSIK
+317 DKEKYRVIDSIK

-336 NQTISLNPNLN
+336 NQTIHLNPNLN

-356 KSTLLKSIALAT
+356 KSTLLKSIALVT
-368 NPNDIESDS
+368 NPNNTELDS
-377 LESNFVKEHLDSVDV
+377 LECDFVKEHLDNVEV
-392 LWADGVNTPRDIDF
+392 LWADGANTPRDIDF

-414 IAKDKEQIDNL
+414 IAKDKEQTDNL

-444 FCSNNKAA
+444 FCSNNKAE

-507 MKVYEDIMKLI
+507 MKLYEDIMKLI
-518 TDNENKIKTVSCYMD
+518 TDNANKIKTVNCYME
-533 ELNKLKSFPFINSSF
+533 ELNKLKVFPFINSSF

-573 CLETIKNEIDNYIKE
+573 CLENIKSEIDKYIKE
-588 LLQDVCNLNNSIE
+588 LLQDVYSLNSSIE

-607 LFVKGKDVSSKNKE
+607 LFVKGQDVSSKNKE
-621 YKELIEKVEKEQVKL
+621 
-636 QTITNELVV
+636 
-645 IDNLN
+645 
-650 KVLEQLKCDLLEK
+650 
-663 HISYKNKGIEVVNL
+663 
-677 LKIKHEGIEI
+677 
-687 KSNLVYDNKHLQF
+687 
-700 FLENRLNLRGWERQS
+700 
-715 YIQNIWQNYSEDT
+715 
-728 SNISMIFLNDVLN
+728 
-741 DNIDYKASN
+741 
-750 RNENVLSEFLYENWF
+750 
-765 NISFDLIY
+765 
-773 EGDSFVSML
+773 
-782 QGKQAF
+782 
-788 VILKLLLEFSDKTC
+788 
-802 PILIDQPEDSLDNGA
+802 P
-817 IYKDLV
+817 
-823 KYLRKKKTERQII
+823 
-836 IVTHNPNVVVGA
+836 
-848 DSELIIIA
+848 
-856 NQHGKDSPNQ
+856 
-866 NHIKFQYK
+866 
-874 SGSLENTYS
+874 
-883 FIDTKECILDKQGI
+883 
-897 REHVCEIL
+897 
-905 EGGKEAFEKR
+905 
-915 ERKYGFVV
+915 

>member
-35 QFIQKIENLPSDIKV
+35 QFIQRIENLPSDIKV

-64 VLKYKKEGRIPNI
+64 VLKYKKDGRIPNI

-114 QDIQCHFLQGL
+114 QDIQYHFLQGL

-137 GCTWGGVITRDTL
+137 GCTWGGIITRDTL
-150 IDLGKHISDSIP
+150 IDLGKHISASIP
-162 KDKRKGDLSP
+162 KEKRKGDLSP

-272 QDTSRT
+272 QDTNKT

-293 ATFEGLKQT
+293 TTFEGLKQT
-302 IFEPERIKIHGSRPE
+302 IFEPERIKIHSSKPE
-317 EKEKYRVIDSIK
+317 DKEKYRVIDSIK

-336 NQTISLNPNLN
+336 NQTIHLNPNLN

-356 KSTLLKSIALAT
+356 KSTLLKSIALVT
-368 NPNDIESDS
+368 NPNNTELDS
-377 LESNFVKEHLDSVDV
+377 LECDFVKEHLDNVEV
-392 LWADGVNTPRDIDF
+392 LWADGANTPRDIDF

-414 IAKDKEQIDNL
+414 IAKDKEQTDNL

-444 FCSNNKAA
+444 FCSNNKAE

-507 MKVYEDIMKLI
+507 MKLYEDIMKLI
-518 TDNENKIKTVSCYMD
+518 TDNANKIKTVNCYME
-533 ELNKLKSFPFINSSF
+533 ELNKLKVFPFINSSF

-573 CLETIKNEIDNYIKE
+573 CLENIKSEIDKYIKE
-588 LLQDVCNLNNSIE
+588 LLQDVYSLNSSIE

-607 LFVKGKDVSSKNKE
+607 LFVKGQDVSSKNKE
-621 YKELIEKVEKEQVKL
+621 YKELIQKVEKEQVKL
-636 QTITNELVV
+636 QTITNELVI

-650 KVLEQLKCDLLEK
+650 TVLEQLKCDLLGK
-663 HISYKNKGIEVVNL
+663 HSASCV
-677 LKIKHEGIEI
+677 
-687 KSNLVYDNKHLQF
+687 
-700 FLENRLNLRGWERQS
+700 FLS
-715 YIQNIWQNYSEDT
+715 
-728 SNISMIFLNDVLN
+728 
-741 DNIDYKASN
+741 
-750 RNENVLSEFLYENWF
+750 
-765 NISFDLIY
+765 
-773 EGDSFVSML
+773 
-782 QGKQAF
+782 
-788 VILKLLLEFSDKTC
+788 KL
-802 PILIDQPEDSLDNGA
+802 
-817 IYKDLV
+817 
-823 KYLRKKKTERQII
+823 
-836 IVTHNPNVVVGA
+836 
-848 DSELIIIA
+848 
-856 NQHGKDSPNQ
+856 
-866 NHIKFQYK
+866 
-874 SGSLENTYS
+874 
-883 FIDTKECILDKQGI
+883 
-897 REHVCEIL
+897 
-905 EGGKEAFEKR
+905 
-915 ERKYGFVV
+915 

>member
-35 QFIQKIENLPSDIKV
+35 QFIQRIENLPSDIKV

-64 VLKYKKEGRIPNI
+64 VLKYKKDGRIPNI

-114 QDIQCHFLQGL
+114 QDIQYHFLQGL

-137 GCTWGGVITRDTL
+137 GCTWGGIITRDTL
-150 IDLGKHISDSIP
+150 IDLGKHISASIP
-162 KDKRKGDLSP
+162 KEKRKGDLSP

-272 QDTSRT
+272 QDTNKT

-293 ATFEGLKQT
+293 TTFEGLKQT
-302 IFEPERIKIHGSRPE
+302 IFEPERIKIHSSKPE
-317 EKEKYRVIDSIK
+317 DKEKYRVIDSIK

-336 NQTISLNPNLN
+336 NQTIHLNPNLN

-356 KSTLLKSIALAT
+356 KSTLLKSIALVT
-368 NPNDIESDS
+368 NPNNTELDS
-377 LESNFVKEHLDSVDV
+377 LECDFVKEHLDNVEV
-392 LWADGVNTPRDIDF
+392 LWADGANTPRDIDF

-414 IAKDKEQIDNL
+414 IAKDKEQTDNL

-444 FCSNNKAA
+444 FCSNNKAE

-507 MKVYEDIMKLI
+507 MKLYEDIMKLI
-518 TDNENKIKTVSCYMD
+518 TDNANKIKTVNCYME
-533 ELNKLKSFPFINSSF
+533 ELNKLKVFPFINSSF

-573 CLETIKNEIDNYIKE
+573 CLENIKSEIDKYIKE
-588 LLQDVCNLNNSIE
+588 LLQDVYSLNSSIE

-607 LFVKGKDVSSKNKE
+607 LFVKGQDVSSKNKE
-621 YKELIEKVEKEQVKL
+621 YKELIQKVEKEQVKL
-636 QTITNELVV
+636 QTITNELVI

-650 KVLEQLKCDLLEK
+650 TVLEQWKCDLLEK
-663 HISYKNKGIEVVNL
+663 HISYKNKGIEVVDI

-687 KSNLVYDNKHLQF
+687 KSNLIYDNKRLQL

-715 YIQNIWQNYSEDT
+715 YIQNMWQNYSKDT
-728 SNISMIFLNDVLN
+728 SNISMIFLNDVLS

-750 RNENVLSEFLYENWF
+750 RDENVLSEFLSENWF

-773 EGDSFVSML
+773 EWDSFVSMS

-802 PILIDQPEDSLDNGA
+802 PILIDQPEDSLDNRA

-823 KYLRKKKTERQII
+823 KYLRKKKIERQII

-874 SGSLENTYS
+874 SGSLENTAAL
-883 FIDTKECILDKQGI
+883 IDTKECILDKQGI

-915 ERKYGFVV
+915 ERKYGFVI

>member
-35 QFIQKIENLPSDIKV
+35 QFIQRIENLPSDIKV

-64 VLKYKKEGRIPNI
+64 VLKYKKDGRIPNI

-114 QDIQCHFLQGL
+114 QDIQYHFLQGL

-137 GCTWGGVITRDTL
+137 GCTWGGIITRDTL
-150 IDLGKHISDSIP
+150 IDLGKHISASIP
-162 KDKRKGDLSP
+162 KEKRKGDLSP

-272 QDTSRT
+272 QDTNKT

-293 ATFEGLKQT
+293 TTFEGLKQT
-302 IFEPERIKIHGSRPE
+302 IFEPERIKIHSSKPE
-317 EKEKYRVIDSIK
+317 DKEKYRVIDSIK

-336 NQTISLNPNLN
+336 NQTIHLNPNLN

-356 KSTLLKSIALAT
+356 KSTLLKSIALVT
-368 NPNDIESDS
+368 NPNNTELDS
-377 LESNFVKEHLDSVDV
+377 LECDFVKEHLDNVEV
-392 LWADGVNTPRDIDF
+392 LWADGANTPRDIDF

-414 IAKDKEQIDNL
+414 IAKDKEQTDNL

-444 FCSNNKAA
+444 FCSNNKAE

-507 MKVYEDIMKLI
+507 MKLYEDIMKLI
-518 TDNENKIKTVSCYMD
+518 TDNANKIKTVNCYME
-533 ELNKLKSFPFINSSF
+533 ELNKLKVFPFINSSF

-573 CLETIKNEIDNYIKE
+573 CLENIKSEIDKYIKE
-588 LLQDVCNLNNSIE
+588 LLQDVYSLNSSIE

-607 LFVKGKDVSSKNKE
+607 LFVKGQDVSSKNKE
-621 YKELIEKVEKEQVKL
+621 YKELIQKVEKEQVKL
-636 QTITNELVV
+636 QTIT
-645 IDNLN
+645 
-650 KVLEQLKCDLLEK
+650 CLL
-663 HISYKNKGIEVVNL
+663 Y
-677 LKIKHEGIEI
+677 
-687 KSNLVYDNKHLQF
+687 
-700 FLENRLNLRGWERQS
+700 
-715 YIQNIWQNYSEDT
+715 T
-728 SNISMIFLNDVLN
+728 S
-741 DNIDYKASN
+741 
-750 RNENVLSEFLYENWF
+750 
-765 NISFDLIY
+765 
-773 EGDSFVSML
+773 
-782 QGKQAF
+782 
-788 VILKLLLEFSDKTC
+788 
-802 PILIDQPEDSLDNGA
+802 P
-817 IYKDLV
+817 
-823 KYLRKKKTERQII
+823 
-836 IVTHNPNVVVGA
+836 
-848 DSELIIIA
+848 
-856 NQHGKDSPNQ
+856 SPR
-866 NHIKFQYK
+866 
-874 SGSLENTYS
+874 
-883 FIDTKECILDKQGI
+883 D
-897 REHVCEIL
+897 
-905 EGGKEAFEKR
+905 A
-915 ERKYGFVV
+915 

>member
-35 QFIQKIENLPSDIKV
+35 QFIQRIENLPSDIKV

-64 VLKYKKEGRIPNI
+64 VLKYKKDGRIPNI

-114 QDIQCHFLQGL
+114 QDIQYHFLQGL

-137 GCTWGGVITRDTL
+137 GCTWGGIITRDTL
-150 IDLGKHISDSIP
+150 IDLGKHISASIP
-162 KDKRKGDLSP
+162 KEKRKGDLSP

-272 QDTSRT
+272 QDTNKT

-293 ATFEGLKQT
+293 TTFEGLKQT
-302 IFEPERIKIHGSRPE
+302 IFEPERIKIHSSKPE
-317 EKEKYRVIDSIK
+317 DKEKYRVIDSIK

-336 NQTISLNPNLN
+336 NQTIHLNPNLN

-356 KSTLLKSIALAT
+356 KSTLLKSIALVT
-368 NPNDIESDS
+368 NPNNTELDS
-377 LESNFVKEHLDSVDV
+377 LECDFVKEHLDNVEV
-392 LWADGVNTPRDIDF
+392 LWADGANTPRDIDF

-414 IAKDKEQIDNL
+414 IAKDKEQTDNL

-444 FCSNNKAA
+444 FCSNNKAE

-507 MKVYEDIMKLI
+507 MKLYEDIMKLI
-518 TDNENKIKTVSCYMD
+518 TDNANKIKTVNCYME
-533 ELNKLKSFPFINSSF
+533 ELNKLKVFPFINSSF

-573 CLETIKNEIDNYIKE
+573 CLENIKSEIDKYIKE
-588 LLQDVCNLNNSIE
+588 LLQDVYSLNSSIE

-607 LFVKGKDVSSKNKE
+607 LFVKGQDVSSKNKE
-621 YKELIEKVEKEQVKL
+621 YKELIQKVEKEQVKL
-636 QTITNELVV
+636 QTITNELVI

-650 KVLEQLKCDLLEK
+650 TVLEQLKCDLLAEF
-663 HISYKNKGIEVVNL
+663 NL
-677 LKIKHEGIEI
+677 
-687 KSNLVYDNKHLQF
+687 QM
-700 FLENRLNLRGWERQS
+700 Q
-715 YIQNIWQNYSEDT
+715 QN
-728 SNISMIFLNDVLN
+728 
-741 DNIDYKASN
+741 
-750 RNENVLSEFLYENWF
+750 
-765 NISFDLIY
+765 
-773 EGDSFVSML
+773 
-782 QGKQAF
+782 
-788 VILKLLLEFSDKTC
+788 SD
-802 PILIDQPEDSLDNGA
+802 
-817 IYKDLV
+817 
-823 KYLRKKKTERQII
+823 
-836 IVTHNPNVVVGA
+836 
-848 DSELIIIA
+848 
-856 NQHGKDSPNQ
+856 
-866 NHIKFQYK
+866 
-874 SGSLENTYS
+874 
-883 FIDTKECILDKQGI
+883 
-897 REHVCEIL
+897 
-905 EGGKEAFEKR
+905 
-915 ERKYGFVV
+915 

>member
-35 QFIQKIENLPSDIKV
+35 QFIQRIENLPSDIKV

-64 VLKYKKEGRIPNI
+64 VLKYKKDGRIPNI

-114 QDIQCHFLQGL
+114 QDIQYHFLQGL

-137 GCTWGGVITRDTL
+137 GCTWGGIITRDTL
-150 IDLGKHISDSIP
+150 IDLGKHISASIP
-162 KDKRKGDLSP
+162 KEKRKGDLSP

-272 QDTSRT
+272 QDTNKT

-293 ATFEGLKQT
+293 TTFEGLKQT
-302 IFEPERIKIHGSRPE
+302 IFEPERIKIHSSKPE
-317 EKEKYRVIDSIK
+317 DKEKYRVIDSIK

-336 NQTISLNPNLN
+336 NQTIHLNPNLN

-356 KSTLLKSIALAT
+356 KSTLLKSIALVT
-368 NPNDIESDS
+368 NPNNTELDS
-377 LESNFVKEHLDSVDV
+377 LECDFVKEHLDNVEV
-392 LWADGVNTPRDIDF
+392 LWADGANTPRDIDF

-414 IAKDKEQIDNL
+414 IAKDKEQTDNL

-444 FCSNNKAA
+444 FCSNNKAE

-507 MKVYEDIMKLI
+507 MKLYEDIMKLI
-518 TDNENKIKTVSCYMD
+518 TDNANKIKTVNCYME
-533 ELNKLKSFPFINSSF
+533 ELNKLKVFPFINSSF

-573 CLETIKNEIDNYIKE
+573 CLENIKSEIDKYIKE
-588 LLQDVCNLNNSIE
+588 LLQDVYSLNSSIE

-607 LFVKGKDVSSKNKE
+607 LFVKGQDVSSKNKE
-621 YKELIEKVEKEQVKL
+621 YKELIQKVEKEQVKL
-636 QTITNELVV
+636 QTITNELVI

-650 KVLEQLKCDLLEK
+650 TDLEQLKCDLLEK
-663 HISYKNKGIEVVNL
+663 HISYKNKGIEVVDI

-687 KSNLVYDNKHLQF
+687 KSNLIYDNKRLQL

-715 YIQNIWQNYSEDT
+715 YIQNMWQNYSKDT
-728 SNISMIFLNDVLN
+728 SNISMIFLNDVLS

-750 RNENVLSEFLYENWF
+750 RDENVLSEFLSENWF

-773 EGDSFVSML
+773 EGDSFVSMS

-802 PILIDQPEDSLDNGA
+802 PILIDQPEDSLDNRA

-823 KYLRKKKTERQII
+823 KYLRKKKIERQII

-874 SGSLENTYS
+874 SGSLENTAAL
-883 FIDTKECILDKQGI
+883 IDTKECILDKQGI

-915 ERKYGFVV
+915 ERKYGFVI

>member
-35 QFIQKIENLPSDIKV
+35 QFIQRIENLPSDIKV

-64 VLKYKKEGRIPNI
+64 VLKYKKDGRIPNI

-114 QDIQCHFLQGL
+114 QDIQYHFLQGL

-137 GCTWGGVITRDTL
+137 GCTWGGIITRDTL
-150 IDLGKHISDSIP
+150 IDLGKHISASIP
-162 KDKRKGDLSP
+162 KEKRKGDLSP

-272 QDTSRT
+272 QDTNKT

-293 ATFEGLKQT
+293 TTFEGLKQT
-302 IFEPERIKIHGSRPE
+302 IFEPERIKIHSSKPE
-317 EKEKYRVIDSIK
+317 DKEKYRVIDSIK

-336 NQTISLNPNLN
+336 NQTIHLNPNLN

-356 KSTLLKSIALAT
+356 KSTLLKSIALVT
-368 NPNDIESDS
+368 NPNNTELDS
-377 LESNFVKEHLDSVDV
+377 LECDFVKEHLDNVEV
-392 LWADGVNTPRDIDF
+392 LWADGANTPRDIDF

-414 IAKDKEQIDNL
+414 IAKDKEQTDNL

-444 FCSNNKAA
+444 FCSNNKAE

-507 MKVYEDIMKLI
+507 MKLYEDIMKLI
-518 TDNENKIKTVSCYMD
+518 TDNANKIKTVNCYME
-533 ELNKLKSFPFINSSF
+533 ELNKLKVFPFINSSF

-573 CLETIKNEIDNYIKE
+573 CLENIKSEIDKYIKE
-588 LLQDVCNLNNSIE
+588 LLQDVYSLNSSIE

-607 LFVKGKDVSSKNKE
+607 LFVKGQDVSSKNKAE
-621 YKELIEKVEKEQVKL
+621 FNL
-636 QTITNELVV
+636 QM
-645 IDNLN
+645 
-650 KVLEQLKCDLLEK
+650 Q
-663 HISYKNKGIEVVNL
+663 
-677 LKIKHEGIEI
+677 
-687 KSNLVYDNKHLQF
+687 
-700 FLENRLNLRGWERQS
+700 
-715 YIQNIWQNYSEDT
+715 QN
-728 SNISMIFLNDVLN
+728 
-741 DNIDYKASN
+741 
-750 RNENVLSEFLYENWF
+750 
-765 NISFDLIY
+765 
-773 EGDSFVSML
+773 
-782 QGKQAF
+782 
-788 VILKLLLEFSDKTC
+788 SD
-802 PILIDQPEDSLDNGA
+802 
-817 IYKDLV
+817 
-823 KYLRKKKTERQII
+823 
-836 IVTHNPNVVVGA
+836 
-848 DSELIIIA
+848 
-856 NQHGKDSPNQ
+856 
-866 NHIKFQYK
+866 
-874 SGSLENTYS
+874 
-883 FIDTKECILDKQGI
+883 
-897 REHVCEIL
+897 
-905 EGGKEAFEKR
+905 
-915 ERKYGFVV
+915 

>member
-35 QFIQKIENLPSDIKV
+35 QFIQRIENLPSDIKV

-64 VLKYKKEGRIPNI
+64 VLKYKKDGRIPNI

-114 QDIQCHFLQGL
+114 QDIQYHFLQGL

-137 GCTWGGVITRDTL
+137 GCTWGGIITRDTL
-150 IDLGKHISDSIP
+150 IDLGKHISASIP
-162 KDKRKGDLSP
+162 KEKRKGDLSP

-272 QDTSRT
+272 QDTNKT

-293 ATFEGLKQT
+293 TTFEGLKQT
-302 IFEPERIKIHGSRPE
+302 IFEPERIKIHSSKPE
-317 EKEKYRVIDSIK
+317 DKEKYRVIDSIK

-336 NQTISLNPNLN
+336 NQTIHLNPNLN

-356 KSTLLKSIALAT
+356 KSTLLKSIALVT
-368 NPNDIESDS
+368 NPNNTELDS
-377 LESNFVKEHLDSVDV
+377 LECDFVKEHLDNVEV
-392 LWADGVNTPRDIDF
+392 LWADGANTPRDIDF

-414 IAKDKEQIDNL
+414 IAKDKEQTDNL

-444 FCSNNKAA
+444 FCSNNKAE

-507 MKVYEDIMKLI
+507 MKLYEDIMKLI
-518 TDNENKIKTVSCYMD
+518 TDNANKIKTVNCYME
-533 ELNKLKSFPFINSSF
+533 ELNKLKVFPFINSSF

-573 CLETIKNEIDNYIKE
+573 CLENIKSEIDKYIKE
-588 LLQDVCNLNNSIE
+588 LLQDVYSLNSSIE
-601 KAKQNS
+601 HWFPF
-607 LFVKGKDVSSKNKE
+607 FV
-621 YKELIEKVEKEQVKL
+621 
-636 QTITNELVV
+636 
-645 IDNLN
+645 
-650 KVLEQLKCDLLEK
+650 
-663 HISYKNKGIEVVNL
+663 
-677 LKIKHEGIEI
+677 
-687 KSNLVYDNKHLQF
+687 
-700 FLENRLNLRGWERQS
+700 
-715 YIQNIWQNYSEDT
+715 
-728 SNISMIFLNDVLN
+728 
-741 DNIDYKASN
+741 
-750 RNENVLSEFLYENWF
+750 
-765 NISFDLIY
+765 
-773 EGDSFVSML
+773 
-782 QGKQAF
+782 
-788 VILKLLLEFSDKTC
+788 
-802 PILIDQPEDSLDNGA
+802 
-817 IYKDLV
+817 
-823 KYLRKKKTERQII
+823 
-836 IVTHNPNVVVGA
+836 
-848 DSELIIIA
+848 
-856 NQHGKDSPNQ
+856 
-866 NHIKFQYK
+866 
-874 SGSLENTYS
+874 
-883 FIDTKECILDKQGI
+883 
-897 REHVCEIL
+897 
-905 EGGKEAFEKR
+905 
-915 ERKYGFVV
+915 

>member
-35 QFIQKIENLPSDIKV
+35 QFIQRIENLPSDIKV

-64 VLKYKKEGRIPNI
+64 VLKYKKDGRIPNI

-114 QDIQCHFLQGL
+114 QDIQYHFLQGL

-137 GCTWGGVITRDTL
+137 GCTWGGIITRDTL
-150 IDLGKHISDSIP
+150 IDLGKHISASIP
-162 KDKRKGDLSP
+162 KEKRKGDLSP

-272 QDTSRT
+272 QDTNKT

-293 ATFEGLKQT
+293 TTFEGLKQT
-302 IFEPERIKIHGSRPE
+302 IFEPERIKIHSSKPE
-317 EKEKYRVIDSIK
+317 DKEKYRVIDSIK

-336 NQTISLNPNLN
+336 NQTIHLNPNLN

-356 KSTLLKSIALAT
+356 KSTLLKSIALVT
-368 NPNDIESDS
+368 NPNNTELDS
-377 LESNFVKEHLDSVDV
+377 LECDFVKEHLDNVEV
-392 LWADGVNTPRDIDF
+392 LWADGANTPRDIDF

-414 IAKDKEQIDNL
+414 IAKDKEQTDNL

-444 FCSNNKAA
+444 FCSNNKAE

-507 MKVYEDIMKLI
+507 MKLYEDIMKLI
-518 TDNENKIKTVSCYMD
+518 TDNANKIKTVNCYME
-533 ELNKLKSFPFINSSF
+533 ELNKLKVFPFINSSF

-573 CLETIKNEIDNYIKE
+573 CLENIKSEIDKYIKE
-588 LLQDVCNLNNSIE
+588 LLQDVYSLNSSIE

-607 LFVKGKDVSSKNKE
+607 LFVKGQDVSSK
-621 YKELIEKVEKEQVKL
+621 
-636 QTITNELVV
+636 
-645 IDNLN
+645 
-650 KVLEQLKCDLLEK
+650 
-663 HISYKNKGIEVVNL
+663 
-677 LKIKHEGIEI
+677 
-687 KSNLVYDNKHLQF
+687 
-700 FLENRLNLRGWERQS
+700 
-715 YIQNIWQNYSEDT
+715 
-728 SNISMIFLNDVLN
+728 
-741 DNIDYKASN
+741 
-750 RNENVLSEFLYENWF
+750 
-765 NISFDLIY
+765 
-773 EGDSFVSML
+773 
-782 QGKQAF
+782 KQR
-788 VILKLLLEFSDKTC
+788 I
-802 PILIDQPEDSLDNGA
+802 
-817 IYKDLV
+817 
-823 KYLRKKKTERQII
+823 
-836 IVTHNPNVVVGA
+836 
-848 DSELIIIA
+848 
-856 NQHGKDSPNQ
+856 
-866 NHIKFQYK
+866 
-874 SGSLENTYS
+874 
-883 FIDTKECILDKQGI
+883 
-897 REHVCEIL
+897 
-905 EGGKEAFEKR
+905 
-915 ERKYGFVV
+915 

>member
-1 MNTRGSEW
+1 M
-9 RKWDLHVHT
+9 
-18 PASLCSEYGGDN
+18 
-30 DEIWE
+30 
-35 QFIQKIENLPSDIKV
+35 
-50 LGINDYLFLDGYEK
+50 
-64 VLKYKKEGRIPNI
+64 
-77 ELLLPVI
+77 
-84 EFRLK
+84 
-89 EFVGSKELGR
+89 
-99 INYHIIFADESLLSP
+99 
-114 QDIQCHFLQGL
+114 
-125 RSKANLSADIPN
+125 
-137 GCTWGGVITRDTL
+137 
-150 IDLGKHISDSIP
+150 
-162 KDKRKGDLSP
+162 
-172 LEIGFNNLNFEL
+172 
-184 SKIENLLGEGSDP
+184 
-197 NKYLE
+197 
-202 GKYFKAI
+202 
-209 GKAEWEDFRWDGS
+209 
-222 ISDKKTIINNAHF
+222 
-235 VFTASPTVEQANK
+235 
-248 GKDSLITQNVNGR
+248 
-261 LLHCSDAHKFA
+261 
-272 QDTSRT
+272 
-278 SPKELGHCYTWIKSD
+278 
-293 ATFEGLKQT
+293 
-302 IFEPERIKIHGSRPE
+302 
-317 EKEKYRVIDSIK
+317 
-329 LSSDTFW
+329 
-336 NQTISLNPNLN
+336 
-347 VIIGGRSTG
+347 
-356 KSTLLKSIALAT
+356 
-368 NPNDIESDS
+368 ESDS
-377 LESNFVKEHLDSVDV
+377 LESSFVKEHLDSVDV

-406 FRQNYMHE
+406 FPQNYMHE

-435 YSIWQDYQI
+435 YSIWQEYQI
-444 FCSNNKAA
+444 FCSKNKAE

-467 NNKLIDLKEK
+467 NDKLIDLKEK

-493 ISSIKSQLDISPEE
+493 ISSIKSQLDISPKE
-507 MKVYEDIMKLI
+507 MKVYENIMKLV
-518 TDNENKIKTVSCYMD
+518 TDNANKIKTINYYME
-533 ELNKLKSFPFINSSF
+533 ELNKLKSFPFINPSF

-573 CLETIKNEIDNYIKE
+573 CLENIKNEIDTYIKE
-588 LLQDVCNLNNSIE
+588 LLQDVYNLNNSIE
-601 KAKQNS
+601 KEKQNV

-636 QTITNELVV
+636 QAITNELVI

-663 HISYKNKGIEVVNL
+663 HISYKNKGIEVVNI

-687 KSNLVYDNKHLQF
+687 KSNLVYDNKRLQS
-700 FLENRLNLRGWERQS
+700 FLENRLNLRGLERQS
-715 YIQNIWQNYSEDT
+715 YIQNMWQNYSEDT

-741 DNIDYKASN
+741 DSIDYKASN
-750 RNENVLSEFLYENWF
+750 RGENVLSEFLSENWF

-773 EGDSFVSML
+773 EGDSFVSMS

-802 PILIDQPEDSLDNGA
+802 PILIDQPEDSLDNRA

-856 NQHGKDSPNQ
+856 NQHGKDSPNI

-915 ERKYGFVV
+915 ERKYGFVI

>member
-35 QFIQKIENLPSDIKV
+35 QFIQRIENLPSDIKV

-64 VLKYKKEGRIPNI
+64 VLKYKKDGRIPNI

-114 QDIQCHFLQGL
+114 QDIQYHFLQGL

-137 GCTWGGVITRDTL
+137 GCTWGGIITRDTL
-150 IDLGKHISDSIP
+150 IDLGKHISASIP
-162 KDKRKGDLSP
+162 KEKRKGDLSP

-272 QDTSRT
+272 QDTNKT

-293 ATFEGLKQT
+293 TTFEGLKQT
-302 IFEPERIKIHGSRPE
+302 IFEPERIKIHSSKPE
-317 EKEKYRVIDSIK
+317 DKEKYRVIDSIK

-336 NQTISLNPNLN
+336 NQTIHLNPNLN

-356 KSTLLKSIALAT
+356 KSTLLKSIALVT
-368 NPNDIESDS
+368 NPNNTELDS
-377 LESNFVKEHLDSVDV
+377 LECDFVKEHLDNVEV
-392 LWADGVNTPRDIDF
+392 LWADGANTPRDIDF

-414 IAKDKEQIDNL
+414 IAKDKEQTDNL

-444 FCSNNKAA
+444 FCSNNKAE

-507 MKVYEDIMKLI
+507 MKLYEDIMKLI
-518 TDNENKIKTVSCYMD
+518 TDNANKIKTVNCYME
-533 ELNKLKSFPFINSSF
+533 ELNKLKVFPFINSSF

-573 CLETIKNEIDNYIKE
+573 CLENIKSEIDKYIKE
-588 LLQDVCNLNNSIE
+588 LLQDVYSLNSSIE

-607 LFVKGKDVSSKNKE
+607 LFVKGQDVSSKNKE
-621 YKELIEKVEKEQVKL
+621 
-636 QTITNELVV
+636 
-645 IDNLN
+645 
-650 KVLEQLKCDLLEK
+650 
-663 HISYKNKGIEVVNL
+663 
-677 LKIKHEGIEI
+677 
-687 KSNLVYDNKHLQF
+687 
-700 FLENRLNLRGWERQS
+700 
-715 YIQNIWQNYSEDT
+715 
-728 SNISMIFLNDVLN
+728 
-741 DNIDYKASN
+741 
-750 RNENVLSEFLYENWF
+750 
-765 NISFDLIY
+765 
-773 EGDSFVSML
+773 
-782 QGKQAF
+782 
-788 VILKLLLEFSDKTC
+788 
-802 PILIDQPEDSLDNGA
+802 
-817 IYKDLV
+817 
-823 KYLRKKKTERQII
+823 
-836 IVTHNPNVVVGA
+836 
-848 DSELIIIA
+848 
-856 NQHGKDSPNQ
+856 
-866 NHIKFQYK
+866 
-874 SGSLENTYS
+874 
-883 FIDTKECILDKQGI
+883 
-897 REHVCEIL
+897 
-905 EGGKEAFEKR
+905 
-915 ERKYGFVV
+915 

>member
-1 MNTRGSEW
+1 M
-9 RKWDLHVHT
+9 
-18 PASLCSEYGGDN
+18 
-30 DEIWE
+30 
-35 QFIQKIENLPSDIKV
+35 
-50 LGINDYLFLDGYEK
+50 
-64 VLKYKKEGRIPNI
+64 
-77 ELLLPVI
+77 
-84 EFRLK
+84 
-89 EFVGSKELGR
+89 
-99 INYHIIFADESLLSP
+99 
-114 QDIQCHFLQGL
+114 
-125 RSKANLSADIPN
+125 
-137 GCTWGGVITRDTL
+137 
-150 IDLGKHISDSIP
+150 
-162 KDKRKGDLSP
+162 
-172 LEIGFNNLNFEL
+172 
-184 SKIENLLGEGSDP
+184 
-197 NKYLE
+197 
-202 GKYFKAI
+202 
-209 GKAEWEDFRWDGS
+209 
-222 ISDKKTIINNAHF
+222 
-235 VFTASPTVEQANK
+235 
-248 GKDSLITQNVNGR
+248 
-261 LLHCSDAHKFA
+261 
-272 QDTSRT
+272 
-278 SPKELGHCYTWIKSD
+278 IKSD

-750 RNENVLSEFLYENWF
+750 RNENVLSEFLSENWF

>member
-35 QFIQKIENLPSDIKV
+35 QFIQRIENLPSDIKV

-64 VLKYKKEGRIPNI
+64 VLKYKKDGRIPNI

-114 QDIQCHFLQGL
+114 QDIQYHFLQGL

-137 GCTWGGVITRDTL
+137 GCTWGGIITRDTL
-150 IDLGKHISDSIP
+150 IDLGKHISASIP
-162 KDKRKGDLSP
+162 KEKRKGDLSP

-272 QDTSRT
+272 QDTNKT

-293 ATFEGLKQT
+293 TTFEGLKQT
-302 IFEPERIKIHGSRPE
+302 IFEPERIKIHSSKPE
-317 EKEKYRVIDSIK
+317 DKEKYRVIDSIK

-336 NQTISLNPNLN
+336 NQTIHLNPNLN

-356 KSTLLKSIALAT
+356 KSTLLKSIALVT
-368 NPNDIESDS
+368 NPNNTELDS
-377 LESNFVKEHLDSVDV
+377 LECDFVKEHLDNVEV
-392 LWADGVNTPRDIDF
+392 LWADGANTPRDIDF

-414 IAKDKEQIDNL
+414 IAKDKEQTDNL

-444 FCSNNKAA
+444 FCSNNKAE

-507 MKVYEDIMKLI
+507 MKLYEDIMKLI
-518 TDNENKIKTVSCYMD
+518 TDNANKIKTVNCYME
-533 ELNKLKSFPFINSSF
+533 ELNKLKVFPFINSSF

-573 CLETIKNEIDNYIKE
+573 CLENIKSEIDKYIKE
-588 LLQDVCNLNNSIE
+588 LLQDVYSLNSSIE

-607 LFVKGKDVSSKNKE
+607 LFVKGQDVSSKN
-621 YKELIEKVEKEQVKL
+621 
-636 QTITNELVV
+636 
-645 IDNLN
+645 
-650 KVLEQLKCDLLEK
+650 
-663 HISYKNKGIEVVNL
+663 
-677 LKIKHEGIEI
+677 
-687 KSNLVYDNKHLQF
+687 
-700 FLENRLNLRGWERQS
+700 
-715 YIQNIWQNYSEDT
+715 
-728 SNISMIFLNDVLN
+728 
-741 DNIDYKASN
+741 
-750 RNENVLSEFLYENWF
+750 
-765 NISFDLIY
+765 
-773 EGDSFVSML
+773 VS
-782 QGKQAF
+782 
-788 VILKLLLEFSDKTC
+788 
-802 PILIDQPEDSLDNGA
+802 P
-817 IYKDLV
+817 
-823 KYLRKKKTERQII
+823 R
-836 IVTHNPNVVVGA
+836 
-848 DSELIIIA
+848 
-856 NQHGKDSPNQ
+856 
-866 NHIKFQYK
+866 
-874 SGSLENTYS
+874 
-883 FIDTKECILDKQGI
+883 
-897 REHVCEIL
+897 
-905 EGGKEAFEKR
+905 
-915 ERKYGFVV
+915 

>member
-35 QFIQKIENLPSDIKV
+35 QFIQRIENLPSDIKV

-64 VLKYKKEGRIPNI
+64 VLKYKKDGRIPNI

-114 QDIQCHFLQGL
+114 QDIQYHFLQGL

-137 GCTWGGVITRDTL
+137 GCTWGGIITRDTL
-150 IDLGKHISDSIP
+150 IDLGKHISASIP
-162 KDKRKGDLSP
+162 KEKRKGDLSP

-272 QDTSRT
+272 QDTNKT

-293 ATFEGLKQT
+293 TTFEGLKQT
-302 IFEPERIKIHGSRPE
+302 IFEPERIKIHSSKPE
-317 EKEKYRVIDSIK
+317 DKEKYRVIDSIK

-336 NQTISLNPNLN
+336 NQTIHLNPNLN

-356 KSTLLKSIALAT
+356 KSTLLKSIALVT
-368 NPNDIESDS
+368 NPNNTELDS
-377 LESNFVKEHLDSVDV
+377 LECDFVKEHLDNVEV
-392 LWADGVNTPRDIDF
+392 LWADGANTPRDIDF

-414 IAKDKEQIDNL
+414 IAKDKEQTDNL

-444 FCSNNKAA
+444 FCSNNKAE

-507 MKVYEDIMKLI
+507 MKLYEDIMKLI
-518 TDNENKIKTVSCYMD
+518 TDNANKIKTVNCYME
-533 ELNKLKSFPFINSSF
+533 ELNKLKVFPFINSSF

-573 CLETIKNEIDNYIKE
+573 CLENIKSEIDKYIKE
-588 LLQDVCNLNNSIE
+588 LLQDVYSLNSSIE

-607 LFVKGKDVSSKNKE
+607 LFVKGQDVSSKNKE
-621 YKELIEKVEKEQVKL
+621 YKELIQKVEKEQVKL
-636 QTITNELVV
+636 QTITNELVI

-650 KVLEQLKCDLLEK
+650 TVLEQLKCDLLEK
-663 HISYKNKGIEVVNL
+663 TC
-677 LKIKHEGIEI
+677 
-687 KSNLVYDNKHLQF
+687 
-700 FLENRLNLRGWERQS
+700 W
-715 YIQNIWQNYSEDT
+715 
-728 SNISMIFLNDVLN
+728 
-741 DNIDYKASN
+741 
-750 RNENVLSEFLYENWF
+750 RN
-765 NISFDLIY
+765 
-773 EGDSFVSML
+773 
-782 QGKQAF
+782 
-788 VILKLLLEFSDKTC
+788 
-802 PILIDQPEDSLDNGA
+802 
-817 IYKDLV
+817 
-823 KYLRKKKTERQII
+823 
-836 IVTHNPNVVVGA
+836 
-848 DSELIIIA
+848 
-856 NQHGKDSPNQ
+856 
-866 NHIKFQYK
+866 
-874 SGSLENTYS
+874 
-883 FIDTKECILDKQGI
+883 
-897 REHVCEIL
+897 
-905 EGGKEAFEKR
+905 
-915 ERKYGFVV
+915 